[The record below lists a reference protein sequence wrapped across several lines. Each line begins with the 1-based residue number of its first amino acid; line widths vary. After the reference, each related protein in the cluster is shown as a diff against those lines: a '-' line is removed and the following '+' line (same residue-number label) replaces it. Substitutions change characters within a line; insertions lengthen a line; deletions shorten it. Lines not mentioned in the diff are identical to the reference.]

1 MRKSNLN
8 NNKQFMFINGALA
21 IGVIAVIFIFLYLS
35 FSLKRDGDK
44 KESYYGSYSIEIAGD
59 FANDSLAI
67 YINDSLLLNR
77 IMPDTVI
84 QLEVKRFS
92 DENVLMVV
100 DKKSDNTSPFNL
112 KKEGSKIEIKKKEG
126 IVLIMESEMPN
137 SKE

>member
-1 MRKSNLN
+1 M
-8 NNKQFMFINGALA
+8 
-21 IGVIAVIFIFLYLS
+21 VYLS

-137 SKE
+137 SK

>member
-59 FANDSLAI
+59 FA
-67 YINDSLLLNR
+67 NDSLLLNR

-137 SKE
+137 SK